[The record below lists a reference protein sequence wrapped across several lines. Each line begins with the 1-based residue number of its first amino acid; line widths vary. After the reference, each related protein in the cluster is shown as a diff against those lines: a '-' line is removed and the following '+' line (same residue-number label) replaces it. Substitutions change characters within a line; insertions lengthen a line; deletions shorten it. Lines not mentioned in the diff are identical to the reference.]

1 MVDNKAPWRI
11 GELAEQVAAC
21 LADGYAASG
30 NRRVRRVPDVRAI
43 RWYTTTGLLDPP
55 LEHRGRT
62 AYYGIRHLHQLVAIK
77 RLQSQG
83 MPLAHVQQRLSG
95 CSDAELEELA
105 AVPMRPTR
113 KQHATPETVR
123 RAAPEF
129 WKPRPREESEADARD
144 EASSARPTLSYGI
157 EVSDDVTI
165 LVRAGRPPKP
175 DDATAIAAAAG
186 AVMEEL
192 TERGL
197 IQQGDRDHDHHSR

>member
-1 MVDNKAPWRI
+1 MVDDKAPWRI
-11 GELAEQVAAC
+11 GELADQVAAC
-21 LADGYAASG
+21 LADSYAESG

-62 AYYGIRHLHQLVAIK
+62 AYYGTRHLHQLVAIK

-105 AVPMRPTR
+105 ALPTR
-113 KQHATPETVR
+113 LARKQDATPETVR
-123 RAAPEF
+123 HATPEF
-129 WKPRPREESEADARD
+129 WKPGPREEPEPDVRAEAP
-144 EASSARPTLSYGI
+144 SARPTLSYGI

-175 DDATAIAAAAG
+175 DDAAAIAAAAG
-186 AVMEEL
+186 AVMAEL

-197 IQQGDRDHDHHSR
+197 IQQGDRDHDHHNR